1 MHGNVMQHNEMKNL
15 ELHEV
20 YIFIKTSNAFMYFSL
35 VFCTTIRNKE
45 LFNSCHFIFI
55 TGCADATSVT
65 PPPPELVA
73 LPPDIADG
81 DSSSSED
88 RPIISRREPVG
99 TKRKAEVLSKESG
112 KIGVTITTSS
122 SSSSS
127 SGAGSPPPS
136 KLPRLLPVKSL
147 TAPTSP
153 SYNVSDCEICPLL
166 SQVHGIMISLTE

>member
-1 MHGNVMQHNEMKNL
+1 MHKVLILIHTCVHVLNEKLIVESYFESFSFQNL
-15 ELHEV
+15 
-20 YIFIKTSNAFMYFSL
+20 IA
-35 VFCTTIRNKE
+35 
-45 LFNSCHFIFI
+45 
-55 TGCADATSVT
+55 GCADAPSVT

-73 LPPDIADG
+73 LPPDVVDG

-88 RPIISRREPVG
+88 RPIISRRELVG

-136 KLPRLLPVKSL
+136 KLPRLLPVKSV

-153 SYNVSDCEICPLL
+153 SYSVSHYETRLL
-166 SQVHGIMISLTE
+166 AVVD

>member
-1 MHGNVMQHNEMKNL
+1 MRNKPHFKSSL
-15 ELHEV
+15 F
-20 YIFIKTSNAFMYFSL
+20 IFIN
-35 VFCTTIRNKE
+35 
-45 LFNSCHFIFI
+45 FI
-55 TGCADATSVT
+55 TGCTDATSVT
-65 PPPPELVA
+65 PPPPKLVA

-88 RPIISRREPVG
+88 RPIISR

-136 KLPRLLPVKSL
+136 KLPRLLPVKSVA
-147 TAPTSP
+147 APTSP
-153 SYNVSDCEICPLL
+153 SYNVSHYETRPLAA
-166 SQVHGIMISLTE
+166 VD